1 MDTFMNAQI
10 VVENLKCHGCANTI
24 RKSISQMEGVS
35 SVEVDVEEGR
45 VEVSF
50 EEPKSLDQIKAR
62 LLHLGYPEVD
72 TLHGID
78 KVAANAK
85 SFVSCAVGRMS

>member
-1 MDTFMNAQI
+1 MNAQI

-24 RKSISQMEGVS
+24 RKAISQLDGVS
-35 SVEVDVEEGR
+35 AVEVDVEQGR
-45 VEVSF
+45 VDVNF
-50 EEPKSLDQIKAR
+50 GDPGSLEQIRAK
-62 LLHLGYPEVD
+62 LLNLGYPEVN
-72 TLHGID
+72 TLHGIG